1 MPNSPVAAPR
11 NEESAERLARP
22 LIQLAK
28 ANGIS
33 TSYIDQ
39 LGAYVEIRDEVLVSV
54 LRALGVDASTDEAV
68 TKSYEAT
75 VRKTQTTLVPSTIVK
90 FLGTPTAIPIRPAGR
105 NVTLRLLLEDGTAYA
120 GNLAMCLLAENDGT
134 LRLNLP
140 DDIPSGYH
148 TLRINAG
155 DAYGEATLICAPA
168 SIPVPKAVADRQR
181 WGWMAQMYS
190 VRSSESWG
198 VGDYGDL
205 RHLLKDAAEKTHAD
219 FMLINP
225 IHACAPIPPLEPSP
239 YLPESRRFLNVTYI
253 TPDPDPVD
261 TPNEGGEDAQSV
273 LTMYTFMD
281 TVPDLVGT
289 AWSFI
294 GGCVNGVVMTEDQV
308 NQVLSQM
315 DDYYQFY
322 FNDET
327 TVTLYQGNDTA
338 PEGTY
343 SAVNDTTVKIEV
355 EGVTYAAVF
364 AEGEYGPLLV
374 AMLDST
380 GTNALV
386 FEMVVEG

>member
-1 MPNSPVAAPR
+1 MKKLTWI
-11 NEESAERLARP
+11 LA
-22 LIQLAK
+22 LTLCLA
-28 ANGIS
+28 
-33 TSYIDQ
+33 
-39 LGAYVEIRDEVLVSV
+39 
-54 LRALGVDASTDEAV
+54 
-68 TKSYEAT
+68 
-75 VRKTQTTLVPSTIVK
+75 
-90 FLGTPTAIPIRPAGR
+90 
-105 NVTLRLLLEDGTAYA
+105 LLLTA
-120 GNLAMCLLAENDGT
+120 C
-134 LRLNLP
+134 
-140 DDIPSGYH
+140 
-148 TLRINAG
+148 
-155 DAYGEATLICAPA
+155 GEKPAP
-168 SIPVPKAVADRQR
+168 
-181 WGWMAQMYS
+181 
-190 VRSSESWG
+190 
-198 VGDYGDL
+198 
-205 RHLLKDAAEKTHAD
+205 
-219 FMLINP
+219 
-225 IHACAPIPPLEPSP
+225 
-239 YLPESRRFLNVTYI
+239 

-308 NQVLSQM
+308 SQVLSQM

-327 TVTLYQGNDTA
+327 TVTLHQGNDTA

>member
-1 MPNSPVAAPR
+1 MKA
-11 NEESAERLARP
+11 RLHR
-22 LIQLAK
+22 
-28 ANGIS
+28 
-33 TSYIDQ
+33 
-39 LGAYVEIRDEVLVSV
+39 
-54 LRALGVDASTDEAV
+54 
-68 TKSYEAT
+68 
-75 VRKTQTTLVPSTIVK
+75 
-90 FLGTPTAIPIRPAGR
+90 
-105 NVTLRLLLEDGTAYA
+105 
-120 GNLAMCLLAENDGT
+120 
-134 LRLNLP
+134 
-140 DDIPSGYH
+140 
-148 TLRINAG
+148 
-155 DAYGEATLICAPA
+155 ICALALCLALAACGDEPA
-168 SIPVPKAVADRQR
+168 P
-181 WGWMAQMYS
+181 
-190 VRSSESWG
+190 
-198 VGDYGDL
+198 
-205 RHLLKDAAEKTHAD
+205 
-219 FMLINP
+219 
-225 IHACAPIPPLEPSP
+225 
-239 YLPESRRFLNVTYI
+239 
-253 TPDPDPVD
+253 TPDPDPNPVENPD
-261 TPNEGGEDAQSV
+261 GNNEPQSV